1 MWTVSDTIEPV
12 AQLTC
17 ERQIAL
23 MSAVVSRGASSP
35 TMITLAADV
44 GGTFTDL
51 ILVDTARSLV
61 LVDKVPSGRRGS
73 AGAIAPG
80 IGRIAQRAGCRPSDI
95 ALFVHGFTV
104 PTNAFL
110 MRTGARAVLVTSRG
124 NADVLE
130 IGNQLRP
137 KTYALIQTKPRPV
150 IPRERVVEAAER
162 IDAFGGVVEA
172 LTAAG
177 TARVVAQAKA
187 LAPESIAIS
196 LMFSFLQP
204 RHELAL
210 AAALKAAMPG
220 VPVYCS
226 HVVNPQLEEWPRAST
241 TAMAAYVGPVVT
253 RYVDE
258 LEATLAGLGFRG
270 TLRLMRSDGGVAT
283 PRAARENPGHM
294 LTSGLAGGVI
304 ASVELCRRLG
314 VEGAVTLDVGGTSAD
329 FSAIVG
335 GKARSRMARTLDGQ
349 PVRLPTI
356 DVETMSNGG
365 GTIAWVDPG
374 GALRVGPLSA
384 GAVPGPACYG
394 AGGDKPTVTDAAVVL
409 GWLAAEDYLGG
420 EVRIEPGLARDVVE
434 RELAR
439 PLGLSVED
447 AAFGIIRIANAQ
459 LVQSIRTLCVER
471 GLDARDLALVAFG
484 GAGPLYGGMIAR
496 DLGMAEVIVPCHP
509 GVFAAEG
516 LLAADIKHVAQV
528 PFRAGVDG
536 LEAGRLA
543 TTLREMRE
551 KADAEL
557 ATDGVPGD
565 RRAFRFLGDLR
576 YIGQFH
582 EILVELPDDVSA
594 AYDERALSAA
604 FHRQHE
610 TTYGHADPKAPVE
623 IVNLRIEA
631 TGRLDTPE
639 VPDDAPRGTAR
650 LEAARRRRVV
660 LAAGAAPLE
669 VPIYDRASLV
679 RGHRLEGPAIIAQL
693 DTTTVVL
700 AGQTAEVG
708 AHGTLRI
715 RESKA

>member
-1 MWTVSDTIEPV
+1 
-12 AQLTC
+12 
-17 ERQIAL
+17 
-23 MSAVVSRGASSP
+23 
-35 TMITLAADV
+35 MITLAADV

-51 ILVDTARSLV
+51 ILIDAKRSLV
-61 LVDKVPSGRRGS
+61 LIDKVPSGRRGS
-73 AGAIAPG
+73 AAAIAPG
-80 IGRIAQRAGCRPSDI
+80 IERIAGRAGVKPADI
-95 ALFVHGFTV
+95 GLLVHGFTV

-110 MRTGARAVLVTSRG
+110 MRSGARAVLVATKG
-124 NADVLE
+124 NGDVLE

-137 KTYALIQTKPRPV
+137 KTYALIQQKPKPV
-150 IPRERVVEAAER
+150 IPRERVVEAAGR
-162 IDAFGGVVEA
+162 IDAFGAVVEE
-172 LTAAG
+172 LGAAEI
-177 TARVVAQAKA
+177 ARVVGEVRA
-187 LAPESIAIS
+187 LAPESVAIS
-196 LMFSFLQP
+196 LMFSFLEP
-204 RHELAL
+204 HHEQAL
-210 AAALKAAMPG
+210 AGALRQALPG

-241 TAMAAYVGPVVT
+241 TAMAAYIGPVVA
-253 RYVDE
+253 RYIDE
-258 LEATLAGLGFRG
+258 LEATLSGLGFRG

-314 VEGAVTLDVGGTSAD
+314 VRGAVTLDVGGTSAD

-335 GKARSRMARTLDGQ
+335 GEARSRMSRMLDGQ

-394 AGGDKPTVTDAAVVL
+394 TGGEKPTVTDAAVVL
-409 GWLAAEDYLGG
+409 GWLAPEDYLGG
-420 EVRIEPGLARDVVE
+420 EVRIEPRLAREVID
-434 RELAR
+434 RDIAR

-471 GLDARDLALVAFG
+471 GLDVREMALVAFG

-496 DLGMAEVIVPCHP
+496 DLGMVEVIVPRHP

-528 PFRAGVDG
+528 PLRSAVEG
-536 LEAGRLA
+536 LDAGRLA
-543 TTLREMRE
+543 ATLRDMRE

-557 ATDGVPGD
+557 AADGVAEA
-565 RRAFRFLGDLR
+565 RCSFRFLGDLR

-582 EILVELPDDVSA
+582 EILVELPDYLSLP
-594 AYDERALSAA
+594 YDAKALASA
-604 FHRQHE
+604 FHHRHE
-610 TTYGHADPKAPVE
+610 ATHGHADPKAPVE

-631 TGRLDTPE
+631 KGELDTPE
-639 VPDDAPRGTAR
+639 VP
-650 LEAARRRRVV
+650 EAASGQAHAVQASRRRRIV
-660 LAAGAAPLE
+660 LASGAAPLD
-669 VPIYDRASLV
+669 VPIYDRAGLHS
-679 RGHRLEGPAIIAQL
+679 GHHLTGPAIIAQL

-700 AGQTAEVG
+700 EGQSVEVG
-708 AHGTLRI
+708 RHGTLRI
-715 RESKA
+715 RESRT

>member
-1 MWTVSDTIEPV
+1 M
-12 AQLTC
+12 
-17 ERQIAL
+17 RY
-23 MSAVVSRGASSP
+23 
-35 TMITLAADV
+35 LAADV

-51 ILVDTARSLV
+51 ILVDTVKSAV

-73 AGAIAPG
+73 AAAIAPG
-80 IGRIAQRAGCRPSDI
+80 IERITRQAGCAPSDI
-95 ALFVHGFTV
+95 DLFVHGFTV

-110 MRTGARAVLVTSRG
+110 MRSGARAVLVATRG

-137 KTYALIQTKPRPV
+137 KTYALIQTKPKPV

-162 IDAFGGVVEA
+162 VDAFGAVVEPLSAAEIGRVVEA
-172 LTAAG
+172 V
-177 TARVVAQAKA
+177 RA
-187 LAPESIAIS
+187 LKPESVAIS
-196 LMFSFLQP
+196 LMFSFLEP
-204 RHELAL
+204 RHEQAL
-210 AAALKAAMPG
+210 AAALGKALPG
-220 VPVYCS
+220 VPVYAS

-241 TAMAAYVGPVVT
+241 TAMAAYVGPVVH

-258 LEATLAGLGFRG
+258 LEQTLAGLGFKG

-304 ASVELCRRLG
+304 AAVELCKRIG
-314 VEGAVTLDVGGTSAD
+314 VKGAVTLDVGGTSAD
-329 FSAIVG
+329 FSAVVG
-335 GKARSRMARTLDGQ
+335 GEARSRMSRMLDGQ

-356 DVETMSNGG
+356 DVETISNGG

-374 GALRVGPLSA
+374 GGLRVGPLSA

-394 AGGDKPTVTDAAVVL
+394 TGGDRPTVTDAAVVL
-409 GWLAAEDYLGG
+409 GWLAPEDYLGG
-420 EVRIEPGLARDVVE
+420 EVKLEPRLARQVVE
-434 RELAR
+434 REIAR
-439 PLGLSVED
+439 PLKLSAEE

-471 GLDARDLALVAFG
+471 GIDPRDMALVAFG

-496 DLGMAEVIVPCHP
+496 DLGMAEVIVPRHP

-528 PFRAGVDG
+528 PHRVPVEG
-536 LEAGRLA
+536 LDARRLKTVLA
-543 TTLREMRE
+543 DMRE

-557 ATDGVPGD
+557 ASDGVPRE
-565 RRAFRFLGDLR
+565 RRAFRYLGDLR

-582 EILVELPDDVSA
+582 EILVELPDYLA
-594 AYDERALSAA
+594 GPYDAKALSAA
-604 FHRQHE
+604 FHRQHDA
-610 TTYGHADPKAPVE
+610 TYGHADPKAPVE

-631 TGRLDTPE
+631 RGILDTPE
-639 VPDDAPRGTAR
+639 VGDGNGGKGGGASP
-650 LEAARRRRVV
+650 ARRRKVV
-660 LAAGAAPLE
+660 LGSGAEPIE
-669 VPIYDRASLV
+669 IPIYDRTILAGGQ
-679 RGHRLEGPAIIAQL
+679 RFAGPAIIAQL

-700 AGQTAEVG
+700 EGQSVEVDDR
-708 AHGTLRI
+708 GTLRI
-715 RESKA
+715 RETRA

>member
-1 MWTVSDTIEPV
+1 
-12 AQLTC
+12 
-17 ERQIAL
+17 
-23 MSAVVSRGASSP
+23 
-35 TMITLAADV
+35 MITLAADV

-73 AGAIAPG
+73 AAAIAPG
-80 IGRIAQRAGCRPSDI
+80 IGRIAQRAGCKPADI
-95 ALFVHGFTV
+95 GLFVHGFTV

-137 KTYALIQTKPRPV
+137 KTYALIQTKPKPV
-150 IPRERVVEAAER
+150 IPREHVVEAAER

-172 LTAAG
+172 LTAAE
-177 TARVVAQAKA
+177 TARVVARATA

-204 RHELAL
+204 QHEQAL
-210 AAALKAAMPG
+210 AAALKAALPE

-258 LEATLAGLGFRG
+258 LEATLAGLGFVG

-335 GKARSRMARTLDGQ
+335 GKARSRMSRMLDGQ

-409 GWLAAEDYLGG
+409 GWLAPEDYLGG
-420 EVRIEPGLARDVVE
+420 EVRIEPGLARNVVE
-434 RELAR
+434 REVAR
-439 PLGLSVED
+439 PLGLSLED

-496 DLGMAEVIVPCHP
+496 DLGMAEVIVPRHP

-516 LLAADIKHVAQV
+516 LLVADIKHVAQV

-536 LEAGRLA
+536 LDAGRVA
-543 TTLREMRE
+543 TTLREMRG

-557 ATDGVPGD
+557 ASDGVPAD

-582 EILVELPDDVSA
+582 EILVELPDYLSSS
-594 AYDERALSAA
+594 YDAQVLAAA

-610 TTYGHADPKAPVE
+610 ATYGHADPKAPVE

-631 TGRLDTPE
+631 TGKLDTP
-639 VPDDAPRGTAR
+639 AIA
-650 LEAARRRRVV
+650 EASVTPSGSLQGARRRRIV
-660 LAAGAAPLE
+660 LGSGRAPVD
-669 VPIYDRASLV
+669 VPIYDRVKLAPGQ
-679 RGHRLEGPAIIAQL
+679 RFAGPAIVTQL

-700 AGQTAEVG
+700 EGQSVEVG
-708 AHGTLRI
+708 HHGTLRI
-715 RESKA
+715 REGK